1 MDILGEPRES
11 AAIET
16 RHHVEARKHTRIM
29 CSLEDAHLNV

>member
-16 RHHVEARKHTRIM
+16 RHHVKARKHTRIV
-29 CSLEDAHLNV
+29 SGLEDAHLNV